1 VVGGIGEP
9 VDVYVN
15 TGAEGGRDDVWSHLK
30 ARDMA
35 ALPGK
40 LLGGADKAR
49 HPLRPP

>member
-15 TGAEGGRDDVWSHLK
+15 TGAEGGHDDVWSHLK

-35 ALPGK
+35 ALPGR
-40 LLGGADKAR
+40 LLGGADKA
-49 HPLRPP
+49 